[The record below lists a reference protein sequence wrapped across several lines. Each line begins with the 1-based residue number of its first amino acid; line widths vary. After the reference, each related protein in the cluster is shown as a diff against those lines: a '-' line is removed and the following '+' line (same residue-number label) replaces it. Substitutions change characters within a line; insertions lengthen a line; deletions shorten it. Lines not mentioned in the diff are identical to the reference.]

1 MRGEVPIPAPLLDVV
16 LEKMALPG
24 GAAAVARPRDWPALR
39 EAEAELGRDTPYWAV
54 PWASGIALA
63 RALAGEELTGKRV
76 LELGTGLG
84 LGSIGAAR
92 AGASVLALDGAPE
105 AVVFAA
111 HNLALNELEGETAL
125 AAFSDAPRER
135 WDLVIAADVLYQRD
149 NVAALLKVLPGLLGE
164 EGELW
169 LADPGRA
176 GAGEFLAAAKKVWRL
191 RSQPDAE
198 GAELMLHVLGPRIRP

>member
-1 MRGEVPIPAPLLDVV
+1 MRGDVAPPPPLLDVV
-16 LEKMALPG
+16 LEKLALPG

-63 RALAGEELTGKRV
+63 RALAGEALAGRRV

-84 LGSIGAAR
+84 LGAMGAAR

-125 AAFSDAPRER
+125 ALFSDAPEGP
-135 WDLVIAADVLYQRD
+135 WDLVVAADVLYQRD
-149 NVAALLKVLPGLLGE
+149 NVGALLRVMPRLLGRQ
-164 EGELW
+164 GELW

-191 RSQPDAE
+191 RSEPDVD
-198 GAELMLHVLGPRIRP
+198 GAELTLHRLGPRLPS

>member
-1 MRGEVPIPAPLLDVV
+1 MPAPLLDVV
-16 LEKMALPG
+16 MEKMALPG

-39 EAEAELGRDTPYWAV
+39 EAEAELGRDAPYWAV

-63 RALAGEELTGKRV
+63 RALAEEDLAGRRV

-84 LGSIGAAR
+84 LGAIGAAR
-92 AGASVLALDGAPE
+92 AGARVLALDGAPE

-125 AAFSDAPRER
+125 ARFSDAPGEA

-149 NVAALLKVLPGLLGE
+149 NVGALLRVLPRLLGRR
-164 EGELW
+164 GELW

-176 GAGEFLAAAKKVWRL
+176 GAGEFLAAAKKVWRV
-191 RSQPDAE
+191 RSQPDPEE
-198 GAELMLHVLGPRIRP
+198 GELTLHVLGPRLSS